1 MPLII
6 VSANVREIFSIK
18 KGADRIWNRKFT
30 RQAIVTTSLGYFR
43 IFWSKVQY
51 WWAWLLCIPRP
62 LIIVSGHQWNVN
74 ACTLGMT
81 NSTTDAIYFFF
92 FSNFFFLKLLLS
104 PRQWTQHMF
113 IRPYW
118 FFIRLTRLFFPRI
131 GLYKLRKMINH
142 VIISIYGL
150 LE

>member
-81 NSTTDAIYFFF
+81 NSTTDVIYFFF
-92 FSNFFFLKLLLS
+92 FSYFFFWNCFYPLCS
-104 PRQWTQHMF
+104 EHNTC
-113 IRPYW
+113 
-118 FFIRLTRLFFPRI
+118 LFVRI
-131 GLYKLRKMINH
+131 DFSYDLHDYFSRESGYIN
-142 VIISIYGL
+142 YAKW
-150 LE
+150 